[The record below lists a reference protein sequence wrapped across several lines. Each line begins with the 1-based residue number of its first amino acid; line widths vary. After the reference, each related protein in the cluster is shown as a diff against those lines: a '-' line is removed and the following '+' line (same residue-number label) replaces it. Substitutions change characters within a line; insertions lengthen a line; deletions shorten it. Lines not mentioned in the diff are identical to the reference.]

1 MKMKLTNSFWALFG
15 TQFALILLKVLSV
28 LNIDWLWVW
37 MPIWLPLVFLVVVYL
52 VLLIICVLTSVLA
65 PVLLGIFFRLL
76 KWSVWDGVKK
86 KTSETKQLEI
96 KNSKEL

>member
-1 MKMKLTNSFWALFG
+1 MKLTNSFWTLFG
-15 TQFALILLKVLSV
+15 AQFALILLKVLSV

-86 KTSETKQLEI
+86 KASGTKQLEI
-96 KNSKEL
+96 QNSKEL

>member
-1 MKMKLTNSFWALFG
+1 MKMKLTNSFWTLFG
-15 TQFALILLKVLSV
+15 AQFALILLKVLSV

-86 KTSETKQLEI
+86 KAPKVGILENKI
-96 KNSKEL
+96 EKEI